1 VASWSPAT
9 PPIDNPT
16 GDNDGE
22 PTDDNDGKE
31 SKSLTNLIFWASANI
46 GSVLDVLTSE
56 SNKYDVTYAWVPDE
70 TPISNVMHEAAIAIG
85 EKQQV
90 DYLLANID
98 VENKHQQLSGQARM
112 SISNLLNPVPN
123 IKPSQPSLSK
133 DFLSEQNESKFQLV
147 LMAPNGINQ
156 ALNCNLMIT
165 LRKEH
170 NTENHKTHSGN
181 ERKKRQNFLLPVSDW
196 PESNLDSTQVPQP
209 SECSK
214 LVALVLK
221 QHSTQQST
229 IARMH
234 RWNIQVK
241 FNFSKVRNTS
251 THVDVNA
258 QLLVQGGSVLA
269 ENPLTCGKYGV
280 IIKDKVRSDLLQP
293 SLVSLFLI
301 LELFHSEN
309 VYRQDHCSLQAC
321 FRKALLGC

>member
-1 VASWSPAT
+1 
-9 PPIDNPT
+9 
-16 GDNDGE
+16 
-22 PTDDNDGKE
+22 
-31 SKSLTNLIFWASANI
+31 
-46 GSVLDVLTSE
+46 
-56 SNKYDVTYAWVPDE
+56 
-70 TPISNVMHEAAIAIG
+70 MHEAAIAIG

-133 DFLSEQNESKFQLV
+133 DFLSERNESKFQLV

-241 FNFSKVRNTS
+241 FNFSK
-251 THVDVNA
+251 
-258 QLLVQGGSVLA
+258 
-269 ENPLTCGKYGV
+269 
-280 IIKDKVRSDLLQP
+280 
-293 SLVSLFLI
+293 
-301 LELFHSEN
+301 
-309 VYRQDHCSLQAC
+309 
-321 FRKALLGC
+321 